1 VSSREISPKASI
13 QTHQELRH
21 HSHSIKLNAEKKMR
35 VAPQSYRL
43 YKTLYA
49 FAVNR
54 LSETLPGKISMM
66 WLSFSSGYILMWVM
80 HRMGES
86 DERKESEGLKR
97 LEEIER
103 MLEKARRLRAAATK
117 HQRWMDEAE
126 KEEMRLL
133 ERVEELYRQRELEE
147 ETRKGHDRSR
157 WFS

>member
-1 VSSREISPKASI
+1 
-13 QTHQELRH
+13 
-21 HSHSIKLNAEKKMR
+21 MR

-54 LSETLPGKISMM
+54 LFETWPGKVSLM
-66 WLSFSSGYILMWVM
+66 WLSFSSGYISMWVM

-86 DERKESEGLKR
+86 DERKELEGLKC

-103 MLEKARRLRAAATK
+103 MLEKARRLREAAAK
-117 HQRWMDEAE
+117 HRQGMNEAE

-133 ERVEELYRQRELEE
+133 ERVEELNRQREVEKE
-147 ETRKGHDRSR
+147 RTKVHDRSY

>member
-1 VSSREISPKASI
+1 
-13 QTHQELRH
+13 
-21 HSHSIKLNAEKKMR
+21 MR

-54 LSETLPGKISMM
+54 LFETLPGTVSMM
-66 WLSFSSGYILMWVM
+66 CLSFSSGYVLMWVM

-86 DERKESEGLKR
+86 DERKELEGLKR

-103 MLEKARRLRAAATK
+103 MLDKARRLRAAAAK
-117 HQRWMDEAE
+117 HRQGMAEAE

-133 ERVEELYRQRELEE
+133 ERVEELNRQREVEE
-147 ETRKGHDRSR
+147 ERRKVHDRSH

>member
-1 VSSREISPKASI
+1 
-13 QTHQELRH
+13 
-21 HSHSIKLNAEKKMR
+21 MR

-54 LSETLPGKISMM
+54 LFETLPGKVSLM
-66 WLSFSSGYILMWVM
+66 WLSFSSGYVLMWVM

-86 DERKESEGLKR
+86 DERKELEGLKR

-103 MLEKARRLRAAATK
+103 MLEKARRLREAAAK
-117 HQRWMDEAE
+117 HRQGMHEAE
-126 KEEMRLL
+126 KEEVRLL
-133 ERVEELYRQRELEE
+133 ERVEELNRQREIEKERTKL
-147 ETRKGHDRSR
+147 HDRSH